1 MVGFFSLQYIAMIS
15 CWHPWDSFIVGDPNF
30 CKIIFF
36 SKADPPLQWQ
46 RVPPLQLRGR
56 TVRRRRG
63 WRAPAT
69 PPSRTSPAPTSSRC
83 LPPILHRSCTARP
96 RTPSQRLQHCC
107 GSSKVIEYEKL
118 KNSPSNRLSEILVCP
133 LVAAAAPKR
142 YNFAFILC
150 FCGPTLID
158 ILLPAL
164 CMCSYL

>member
-1 MVGFFSLQYIAMIS
+1 MMG

-96 RTPSQRLQHCC
+96 RTPSQRLQHCWC
-107 GSSKVIEYEKL
+107 GSSKVLKYEKL
-118 KNSPSNRLSEILVCP
+118 KNHL
-133 LVAAAAPKR
+133 
-142 YNFAFILC
+142 
-150 FCGPTLID
+150 LID
-158 ILLPAL
+158 SLKYWFALSWLQPPLKDIVLPSFYASL
-164 CMCSYL
+164 FQL